1 MYKSI
6 VETRSIHNNASSN
19 NCCAQGFDHVSF
31 PHIVVHTFKHLAT
44 GRHTNDQNWEVGSL
58 EISLA
63 TRRLSH
69 QRGSAQFDQ
78 TTTKFQTSLTC
89 IEFQGQKNKHHEYL
103 PDTLLALLVG
113 VNNEPVQPLNTRTQT
128 SFSLGCCSVAP
139 LGLHPLQP
147 IEAQWVH
154 QIAQHPNRS
163 KGKWNGQSPV
173 QSEQR
178 QSGCGT
184 KG

>member
-139 LGLHPLQP
+139 LGLHLLRRKLYFDLWLDPRILP
-147 IEAQWVH
+147 Y
-154 QIAQHPNRS
+154 PGDFRL
-163 KGKWNGQSPV
+163 P
-173 QSEQR
+173 
-178 QSGCGT
+178 C
-184 KG
+184 